1 MAKRPER
8 EPLVGDAVPRSE
20 VSILI
25 VDDEPAVRRALRR
38 LLKDECDLFHE
49 AGSGEDA
56 LTLARGSAVSLAVVD
71 FRMPG
76 INGGELLT
84 LLRREGFN
92 APVIL
97 LSAEMDPAMD
107 RTLRGLGASLCL
119 SKSEMAGKL
128 AGAVRSLL
136 AQAAALGSTA

>member
-1 MAKRPER
+1 
-8 EPLVGDAVPRSE
+8 LVGDAALQPD

-49 AGSGEDA
+49 AGCGEDA
-56 LTLARGSAVSLAVVD
+56 LTLARESVVSLAVID

-84 LLRREGFN
+84 LLRQQGFS

-107 RTLRGLGASLCL
+107 RAMRGLGASLCL
-119 SKSEMAGKL
+119 SKSEMAGRL
-128 AGAVRSLL
+128 PEAVRSLL